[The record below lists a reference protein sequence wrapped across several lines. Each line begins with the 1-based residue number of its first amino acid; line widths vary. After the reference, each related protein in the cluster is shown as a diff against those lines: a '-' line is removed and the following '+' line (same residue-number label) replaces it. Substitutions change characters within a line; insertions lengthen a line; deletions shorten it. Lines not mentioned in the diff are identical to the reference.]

1 LTQETN
7 DIFFLNILP
16 MNDRQ
21 IELDERALIERSVQ
35 ESVRLGFRHTLVTHG
50 HKRQDPFAVAQYG
63 MERDPGFSPLIAV
76 NPLYQH
82 PLQIAKKLITLS
94 ELYPQ
99 SRIALNLIIGSFATE
114 MKAMHDELSFADRN
128 LRLGETY
135 EILLDLLGPQARSNL
150 SGRHYQLANV
160 EIFPKWKRKEAL
172 DLFVSGSLTLEFSDA
187 AISPYFVK
195 NMRPLNILEKAPGPR
210 HGLGLGIC
218 ARPTQAEAE
227 REAAI
232 LFPKDRNGEILFSL
246 ALANQATPWN
256 QWLRTVI
263 SESPEFDADFYLQ
276 PMKSFRS
283 AAPYLVGSYEKVALR
298 IADFAKLGYK
308 FFLVDYPVGDG
319 AHVEACLHLLKNH

>member
-1 LTQETN
+1 MSEL
-7 DIFFLNILP
+7 FFLNILP

-21 IELDERALIERSVQ
+21 IELDERALVERSVQ

-50 HKRQDPFAVAQYG
+50 HKRQDPFAVAQFG
-63 MERDPGFSPLIAV
+63 MERDPRFSPLIAV

-99 SRIALNLIIGSFATE
+99 NRIALNLIVGSFANE
-114 MKAMHDELSFADRN
+114 MRAMHDELSFADRN
-128 LRLGETY
+128 LRLGETCK
-135 EILLDLLGPQARSNL
+135 ILNELLGPQARSNL
-150 SGRHYQLANV
+150 MGRHYQLANA
-160 EIFPKWKRKEAL
+160 EIFPKWNRKEPL
-172 DLFVSGSLTLEFSDA
+172 DLFVSGSMTLDISDA
-187 AISPYFVK
+187 ANSPYFVK
-195 NMRPLNILEKAPGPR
+195 NMRPINILERAPGPR

-227 REAAI
+227 RDALI
-232 LFPKDRNGEILFSL
+232 LFPRDRNGEILFSL

-256 QWLRTVI
+256 QWLRTFI
-263 SESPEFDADFYLQ
+263 AESPEFDADFNLQ
-276 PMKSFRS
+276 PMKSFKS

-298 IADFAKLGYK
+298 IADFAKLGYG

-319 AHVEACLHLLKNH
+319 AHVEACLRLLINH